1 MALVQLSGIISDIK
15 GSIGGT
21 TFSTTRAGITAKKRL
36 VGKRLPN
43 TKQAGALNTSV
54 ATTVAWNNLT
64 SLQKNAFNDYALANV
79 YTSRYGVIK
88 ALTGFQWYKQL
99 SQTSFYFTG
108 LQLDEPPAY
117 SVPAALPTFTVTMNE
132 TSIIVEWSTPVDT
145 ENLFIYVYGSSPIR
159 GNARFQ
165 RGLYKL
171 LDTRSLDLSTVFDIT
186 EAWNVA
192 TGLDYASIAT
202 NAKFNLNILIYA
214 IGSTSFNSGIAQST
228 TGSVIAGGVGI
239 GSMMVGSTFIVG

>member
-1 MALVQLSGIISDIK
+1 MALIQVGELFSNIK

-21 TFSTTRAGITAKKRL
+21 TFASNRSGITAKKRL

-54 ATTVAWNNLT
+54 ATTVAWNSLT
-64 SLQKNAFNDYALANV
+64 SLQKDAFNDYALANT
-79 YTSRYGVIK
+79 YTSRYGTVK
-88 ALTGFQWYKQL
+88 LLTGYQWYKQL
-99 SQTSFYFTG
+99 SQASFYFTG
-108 LQLDEPPAY
+108 SQLTTPPAY
-117 SVPAALPTFTVTMNE
+117 SIPAALPTFTVSMNE
-132 TSIIVEWSTPVDT
+132 TNIVVEWSTPIDV
-145 ENLFIYVYGSSPIR
+145 ESLYIYVYGSSPIR

-192 TGLDYASIAT
+192 TGLDYASIT
-202 NAKFNLNILIYA
+202 PNAKFNLNILIYA
-214 IGSTSFNSGIAQST
+214 IGATSFNSGIAQSA
-228 TGSVIAGGVGI
+228 TGTLVAGGMGI
-239 GSMMVGSTFIVG
+239 GSMVVGSTFIVG